1 MFRSIPLKL
10 ISCLLALSIMFTASI
25 VTVNAADNNNGG
37 KYVKDVFI
45 AYGED
50 KETADK
56 WLQEHNWES
65 IADLNEGKTSEAWG
79 YHNAVAVL
87 GIQRT
92 DDPDEA
98 ITDMAIMNMTGGYSF
113 DKYDDLVEEK
123 KAQITEFINTFI
135 PAMEEYRKN
144 YNGQGS
150 EGGKKRA
157 QTTHD
162 LLNKFY
168 DGDPNGEYAIND
180 TGKPLG
186 DLLLNKT
193 KTEIGDDAYNA
204 LSAEEKLNTADFQQI
219 ILESSGPALL
229 IVKQALALATDTAET
244 SWLDRLSGLSGSN
257 LVDHIEEFA
266 PEAAGQ
272 DLAPSAAKSLL
283 AAHFEDYSKVLASQ
297 WSGIREKIRWY
308 EDYCNEYELWSE
320 TDDPGLNDE
329 KVKEHFDALKEKDES
344 HYKDELNRL
353 IDTSTYYDKLSDVSY
368 AGKWGETLY
377 DFFNPEDE
385 EADYSKKYDDFAP
398 LAAALSP
405 GQRAGLE
412 FLSLK
417 TLLKVGVDSES
428 VMESEF
434 PSVEK
439 ALTDKKGNTLESISI
454 YSGINRAIFRNG
466 VALTSNA
473 EMQKSLGNNPYN
485 DLWDEKGIV
494 NIVFYCTT
502 FVGLITAIA
511 GAWKYIEAT
520 KYEYYRELTMT
531 APEADVSDAA
541 SLVDSADTFQEGVLE
556 ENMKTFGR
564 DAETTKAV
572 NVSKWIA
579 GIGGAI
585 MILAAA
591 VKGVQ
596 LYKQYHRDFTPI
608 PRMIVDEKDIVTYTT
623 DEKGNQ
629 IENINFDS
637 FAYYEIAKCNRQEV
651 GVHTNAQYGVE
662 DYAEWGCGDYA
673 DINADVGKEWLA
685 LYVNRAGE
693 KGKPI
698 LASTFVIQK
707 GKEGSEA
714 PANHDGSL
722 HMFTYTSPM
731 QLDDTAYC
739 YRNANDGLYLFW
751 QTDATAYAPATASAF
766 GGGTLALAG
775 IGGLALGILGTT
787 LVMLPKRKKKEEET
801 AE

>member
-1 MFRSIPLKL
+1 MSRTIPMKL
-10 ISCLLALSIMFTASI
+10 VSCLLALVIMFTSSVVAA
-25 VTVNAADNNNGG
+25 NAAVETNSG

-45 AYGED
+45 AYGEK
-50 KETADK
+50 KEDADK
-56 WLQEHNWES
+56 WLKEHNWES
-65 IADLNEGKTSEAWG
+65 IADLNDGKTSEALG
-79 YHNAVAVL
+79 YHKAVAVL

-113 DKYDDLVEEK
+113 DDYESLVAKK
-123 KAQITEFINTFI
+123 KADITEFINTFI

-157 QTTHD
+157 QMAHD

-168 DGDPNGEYAIND
+168 DGDPNGEDAIND

-186 DLLLNKT
+186 DLFLNKT

-204 LSAEEKLNTADFQQI
+204 LSADEKSNTADLQQI
-219 ILESSGPALL
+219 ILESSGPAVLM
-229 IVKQALALATDTAET
+229 IQQSLALATDTAET
-244 SWLDRLSGLSGSN
+244 SWLDRLSGLSGDG
-257 LVDHIEEFA
+257 LVEHIAEYA
-266 PEAAGQ
+266 PEVAGQ
-272 DLAPSAAKSLL
+272 DLAPSAAMTVLSS
-283 AAHFEDYSKVLASQ
+283 HFEDYAKNLAKDWSKV
-297 WSGIREKIRWY
+297 REDILWY
-308 EDYCNEYELWSE
+308 EQYCNDNSLWQEDGEADDAYSARLEQYFNDLKAQDEQRFTDEYGRF
-320 TDDPGLNDE
+320 TRVD
-329 KVKEHFDALKEKDES
+329 
-344 HYKDELNRL
+344 
-353 IDTSTYYDKLSDVSY
+353 IYYNMITEISY

-385 EADYSKKYDDFAP
+385 EADYSKDTKLFLP
-398 LAAALSP
+398 LAAALSD
-405 GQRAGLE
+405 GQRAALD
-412 FLSLK
+412 FLSLS
-417 TLLKVGVDSES
+417 TLLKLGMNSEAVIKADFPTVDSVYKSKDGKE
-428 VMESEF
+428 
-434 PSVEK
+434 
-439 ALTDKKGNTLESISI
+439 LENISI
-454 YSGINRAIFRNG
+454 YSGINRAIFRKG
-466 VALTSNA
+466 VALTSKA

-485 DLWDEKGIV
+485 EIWDEGGIV
-494 NIVFYCTT
+494 DIVFY
-502 FVGLITAIA
+502 VGVGA
-511 GAWKYIEAT
+511 GF
-520 KYEYYRELTMT
+520 LTMVTGIGMAIHT
-531 APEADVSDAA
+531 AKNLRYLEMMERVQRQAYERLSWDTSDAVREA
-541 SLVDSADTFQEGVLE
+541 ARQQ
-556 ENMKTFGR
+556 MR
-564 DAETTKAV
+564 DADKAV
-572 NVSKWIA
+572 KSAQKVGTVGKWLM

-591 VKGVQ
+591 VKGVE

-608 PRMIVDEKDIVTYTT
+608 PRMIVDEQDIVTYTT

-629 IENINFDS
+629 VENINFDQ
-637 FAYYEIAKCNRQEV
+637 FAYYEIVKCNRQEV

-673 DINADVGKEWLA
+673 DINADIGKEWLA

-707 GKEGSEA
+707 GKEGSKA
-714 PANHDGSL
+714 PADHDGSL
-722 HMFTYTSPM
+722 HLFTYTSPM

-739 YRNANDGLYLFW
+739 YRDANDGLYLFW

>member
-1 MFRSIPLKL
+1 MSRTIPMKL
-10 ISCLLALSIMFTASI
+10 VSCLLALVIMFTSSVVAA
-25 VTVNAADNNNGG
+25 NAAVETNSG

-45 AYGED
+45 AYGEK
-50 KETADK
+50 KEDADK
-56 WLQEHNWES
+56 WLKEHNWES
-65 IADLNEGKTSEAWG
+65 IADLNDGKTSEALG
-79 YHNAVAVL
+79 YHKAVAVL

-113 DKYDDLVEEK
+113 DDYESLVAKK
-123 KAQITEFINTFI
+123 KADITEFINTFI

-157 QTTHD
+157 QMAHD

-168 DGDPNGEYAIND
+168 DGDPNGEDAIND

-186 DLLLNKT
+186 DLFLNKT

-204 LSAEEKLNTADFQQI
+204 LSADEKSNTADLQQI
-219 ILESSGPALL
+219 ILESSGPAVLM
-229 IVKQALALATDTAET
+229 IQQSLALATDTAET
-244 SWLDRLSGLSGSN
+244 SWLDRLSGLSGDG
-257 LVDHIEEFA
+257 LVEHIAEYA
-266 PEAAGQ
+266 PEVAGQ
-272 DLAPSAAKSLL
+272 DLAPSAAMTVLSS
-283 AAHFEDYSKVLASQ
+283 HFEDYAKNLAKDWSKV
-297 WSGIREKIRWY
+297 REDILWY
-308 EDYCNEYELWSE
+308 EQYCNDNSLWQEDGEADDAYSARLEQYFNDLKAQDEQRFTDEYGRF
-320 TDDPGLNDE
+320 TRVD
-329 KVKEHFDALKEKDES
+329 
-344 HYKDELNRL
+344 
-353 IDTSTYYDKLSDVSY
+353 IYYNMITEISY

-385 EADYSKKYDDFAP
+385 EADYSKDTKLFLP
-398 LAAALSP
+398 LAAALSD
-405 GQRAGLE
+405 GQRAALD
-412 FLSLK
+412 FLSLS
-417 TLLKVGVDSES
+417 TLLKLGMNSEAVIKADFPTVDSVYKSKDGKE
-428 VMESEF
+428 
-434 PSVEK
+434 
-439 ALTDKKGNTLESISI
+439 LENISI
-454 YSGINRAIFRNG
+454 YSGINRAIFRKG
-466 VALTSNA
+466 VALTSKA

-485 DLWDEKGIV
+485 EIWDEGGIV
-494 NIVFYCTT
+494 DIVFY
-502 FVGLITAIA
+502 VGVGA
-511 GAWKYIEAT
+511 GF
-520 KYEYYRELTMT
+520 LTMVTGIGMAIHT
-531 APEADVSDAA
+531 AKNLRYLEMMERVQRQAYERLSWDTSDAVREA
-541 SLVDSADTFQEGVLE
+541 ARQQ
-556 ENMKTFGR
+556 MR
-564 DAETTKAV
+564 DADKAV
-572 NVSKWIA
+572 KSAQKVGTVGKWLM

-591 VKGVQ
+591 VKGVE

-608 PRMIVDEKDIVTYTT
+608 PRMIVDEQDIVTYTT

-629 IENINFDS
+629 VENINFDQ
-637 FAYYEIAKCNRQEV
+637 FAYYEIVKCNRQEV

-707 GKEGSEA
+707 GKEGSKA
-714 PANHDGSL
+714 PADHDGSL
-722 HMFTYTSPM
+722 HLFTYTSPM

-739 YRNANDGLYLFW
+739 YRDANDGLYLFW

-787 LVMLPKRKKKEEET
+787 LVMLPKRKKKEEEI
-801 AE
+801 AA